1 MKTESNELILP
12 EEEKNKSEKYLDSIS
27 NDEVNK
33 ESFEIIDDIEK
44 PSDILKYPKEIR
56 KTLLS
61 IYKERLLKEKINLAN
76 KQDKII
82 NFIEEK
88 FNNIEELDRDLL
100 EDYIEELDIKI
111 DREKEF
117 ILKYFENNLQR
128 IKTFKSIYDKFGK
141 KDTII
146 ALTKDS
152 SAEDYTKDFE
162 IDFSHI
168 Q

>member
-61 IYKERLLKEKINLAN
+61 IYKERLIKEKINLAN

-82 NFIEEK
+82 NFIE
-88 FNNIEELDRDLL
+88 
-100 EDYIEELDIKI
+100 
-111 DREKEF
+111 
-117 ILKYFENNLQR
+117 
-128 IKTFKSIYDKFGK
+128 
-141 KDTII
+141 
-146 ALTKDS
+146 
-152 SAEDYTKDFE
+152 
-162 IDFSHI
+162 
-168 Q
+168 